1 MIPLFDL
8 VTVGMKV
15 LDRVLPDPKAKAEA
29 QLELLKLSQTER
41 LADLQADL
49 QTSLGQLEVNKV
61 EAASASAFTS
71 GWRPGVGWVGVL
83 GLFYSFLIQ
92 PLLSWVSSI
101 KHVPSPPPLDMTVL
115 FTLLGGILGLGGMR
129 TAEKIQGVS
138 K

>member
-1 MIPLFDL
+1 MIPILDI
-8 VTVGMKV
+8 VNVGMKV

-29 QLELLKLSQTER
+29 QMELLKMSQADR

-49 QTSLGQLEVNKV
+49 QTSLGQLEVNKA
-61 EAASASAFTS
+61 EATSGNSFTS

-83 GLFYSFLIQ
+83 GLLYSFLLQ
-92 PLLSWVSSI
+92 PLLAWVSLI
-101 KHVPSPPPLDMTVL
+101 RHVPSPPPLDMTVL